1 MPSSI
6 HYEKQAISVDC
17 VIFGF
22 DGSNLKVLLTKR
34 KDSMGSSVTVGDY
47 KLPGSLISN
56 NENIDDA
63 VKRVLNKYLGKSD
76 IFMRQFEVFSTPNRI
91 SPIELDWL
99 NKYYNS
105 DIKRVLTVAY
115 YSLVKLAPN
124 NSTHSEGVWQEVDD
138 VKCLALDHN
147 TILTNALSL
156 ITSQIQREPI
166 AFELLSKEFTIKE
179 LRVLYEAII
188 GVELD
193 SRNFRKK
200 MLNSGYIVITN
211 KKEKGV
217 NHKPAMYYRFN
228 KRKYMLEINQR
239 NKINFLNLNI

>member
-1 MPSSI
+1 MTIST

-22 DGSNLKVLLTKR
+22 DGTNLKVLLTKR

-56 NENIDDA
+56 EETIDDA
-63 VKRVLNKYLGKSD
+63 VKRVLTKYLGESD
-76 IFMRQFEVFSTPNRI
+76 IFMRQLEVFSDPNRI
-91 SPIELDWL
+91 SPIELNWL

-115 YSLVKLAPN
+115 YSLVKLDAKKPIN
-124 NSTHSEGVWQEVDD
+124 NEGIWQNVDD

-147 TILTNALSL
+147 TILINALTV
-156 ITSQIQREPI
+156 ITNQIQREPI
-166 AFELLSKEFTIKE
+166 AFELLAKEFTIKE
-179 LRVLYEAII
+179 LRVLYEAIL

-200 MLNSGYIVITN
+200 MLGAGYITITQ

-217 NHKPAMYYRFN
+217 SHKPAMYYRFN
-228 KRKYMLEINQR
+228 KRKYLLDVNER
-239 NKINFLNLNI
+239 NKINFLNLNR